1 MKKAEAKLSR
11 DHNKLKVF
19 GMSDDFV
26 VDIYK
31 VTKHFPREELFGLTS
46 QLRRASVSIPANIVE
61 GSGREGLKD
70 YVHFLQIAL
79 ASLKEAGYLL
89 SLSKKLNYFGEKDFE
104 ALNGQYENLA
114 KALNGLILSLK
125 KVSRES
131 SSNIK

>member
-1 MKKAEAKLSR
+1 
-11 DHNKLKVF
+11 
-19 GMSDDFV
+19 MSDDFV

-31 VTKHFPREELFGLTS
+31 VTKHLPREELFGLTS

-89 SLSKKLNYFGEKDFE
+89 SLSKKFNYIVAKDFE

-131 SSNIK
+131 SGHIK